1 LESEVSIAVRR
12 TAGIIMMT
20 ALVFIVSQIVLA
32 WPRTSLLF
40 GVAGWVLGFATLIIH
55 LETTKV
61 LTQEEKVLWRRQLF
75 GWHVFSFAI
84 PTYLFARDLGREARG
99 FTRRDNAKRF
109 ANSGV
114 EEIYNYRKAD
124 AMMATSGQPTEGQ
137 LHYVAREGFR
147 VVINLAL
154 HGDARYSLTDEAA
167 SVTSLGMQYVHIP
180 VDFQDPTESDLQKFF
195 AAMDVYAGQK
205 VLVHCAANKRVTAFL
220 GLYRTI
226 KLGWPA
232 EKAFALAGKES
243 LKKEAHGH

>member
-1 LESEVSIAVRR
+1 
-12 TAGIIMMT
+12 
-20 ALVFIVSQIVLA
+20 
-32 WPRTSLLF
+32 
-40 GVAGWVLGFATLIIH
+40 LGSWF
-55 LETTKV
+55 
-61 LTQEEKVLWRRQLF
+61 R
-75 GWHVFSFAI
+75 
-84 PTYLFARDLGREARG
+84 LGREARG

-124 AMMATSGQPTEGQ
+124 AMMATSGQPTEEQ
-137 LHYVAREGFR
+137 LHYVACEGFR

-195 AAMDVYAGQK
+195 AAMDVHAGQK
-205 VLVHCAANKRVTAFL
+205 VLLHCAANKRVTAFL
-220 GLYRTI
+220 GLYRTF

-232 EKAFALAGKES
+232 EKAFALMHSVWEPDPVWANFIAAQLAGKES